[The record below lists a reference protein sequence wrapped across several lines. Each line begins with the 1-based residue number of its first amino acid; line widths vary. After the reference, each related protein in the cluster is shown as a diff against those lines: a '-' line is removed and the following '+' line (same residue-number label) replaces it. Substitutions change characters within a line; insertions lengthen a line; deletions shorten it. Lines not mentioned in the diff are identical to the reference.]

1 MKKGTCGVC
10 WGIFTLTKNKSLR
23 SHGHT
28 NSWWGG
34 KRVSSFC
41 KGTGLLPTEFSDD
54 TYKVARDISRKRYL
68 LCRDKY
74 GEKDDYT
81 NWYFDDVIKLSKE
94 IKNWKPI
101 EESNNENTN

>member
-1 MKKGTCGVC
+1 MEKGKCGVC
-10 WGIFTLTKNKSLR
+10 LGRFTLTKNKSLR

-101 EESNNENTN
+101 EEIK